1 MLISLIVLPM
11 LIGVSYSES
20 EPEEFGYNP
29 CFHAK
34 LFLPAEIINQDGS
47 NFTILSSPVSLN
59 ECLPEFCESKRWKTM
74 EVELEVIE
82 NDERKNATKTV
93 YISEECGV
101 DDYLLFKYEM
111 DMKDRVRKERRNN
124 ELDSKS
130 RRRN

>member
-1 MLISLIVLPM
+1 
-11 LIGVSYSES
+11 
-20 EPEEFGYNP
+20 
-29 CFHAK
+29 
-34 LFLPAEIINQDGS
+34 
-47 NFTILSSPVSLN
+47 
-59 ECLPEFCESKRWKTM
+59 M